1 MPVSTEILRSVPLFR
16 GLTDQA
22 VTAIAEMAVETSYE
36 TGAVL
41 VREDDPGDR
50 FIVLVAGSA
59 RVERGGEPIAT
70 LGAGDFL
77 GEIALVDGRPRTA
90 TVTATSPIEALEIRR
105 DAFMDLM
112 DRSSVVRLGVLMALT
127 ERLRELALVETD

>member
-59 RVERGGEPIAT
+59 RVERGGKPIAA